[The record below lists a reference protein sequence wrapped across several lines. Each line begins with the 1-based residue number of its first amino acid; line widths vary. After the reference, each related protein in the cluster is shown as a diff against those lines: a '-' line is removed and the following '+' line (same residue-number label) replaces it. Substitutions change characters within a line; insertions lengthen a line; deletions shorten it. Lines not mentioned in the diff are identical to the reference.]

1 MIPQIMK
8 YLTVYLLSTVKFI
21 GGPVSGVAAGLTW
34 METFIFTVLGMM
46 TTVIIFSLLG
56 ENAKKK
62 FLSKFRKNKKL
73 FTPRN
78 RRLVAIWR
86 KYGLI
91 GVAFLTPIILSPIIG
106 TMVATS
112 FGEPKKRIFTYMLCS
127 ALFWGVIFSFVLTQ
141 VRTID
146 F

>member
-34 METFIFTVLGMM
+34 IETFLFTVLGMM
-46 TTVIIFSLLG
+46 TSVVIFSLLG
-56 ENAKKK
+56 ENAKKR

-73 FTPRN
+73 FSPRN
-78 RRLVAIWR
+78 RRLVSVWR
-86 KYGLI
+86 KYGLL

-106 TMVATS
+106 TMVAAS
-112 FGEPKKRIFTYMLCS
+112 FGETRKRIFTYMLFS

-141 VRTID
+141 IRTFD

>member
-1 MIPQIMK
+1 MLPQIMK

-34 METFIFTVLGMM
+34 GETFLFTVLGMM
-46 TTVIIFSLLG
+46 TSVTVFSLLG
-56 ENAKKK
+56 EGAKKK
-62 FLSKFRKNKKL
+62 FLSRIRKNKKL

-78 RRLVAIWR
+78 RRIVSIWR
-86 KYGLI
+86 KYGLL

-106 TMVATS
+106 TVMAAS
-112 FGEPKKRIFTYMLCS
+112 FGEPKKRIITFMLVS
-127 ALFWGVIFSFVLTQ
+127 ALFWGIIFSFVLTEI
-141 VRTID
+141 RTLS